1 VSFRDAPRDRS
12 PARRRRKRVGWTV
25 RMVSDVP
32 SESQRPDDVL
42 GAAATA
48 DRDALIELIS
58 VFTHD
63 LNNPLQTVL
72 VLSELALD
80 ETMPGTEGRT
90 RAEQC
95 LQAADRLRLLA
106 QAMSGLFRGRP
117 LRAEA
122 LWDRVRTLLGR
133 RFERHCITAELTTGE
148 PRDAL
153 LPALCERLVFTLAL
167 AAIGAAATSGRRNH
181 VLELACNPASDGVAL
196 SAALFA
202 VEPDGSHAPLEF
214 SGPHLERLAALLR
227 LDPRSEYRE
236 DGAALHIELALG
248 E

>member
-1 VSFRDAPRDRS
+1 VA
-12 PARRRRKRVGWTV
+12 
-25 RMVSDVP
+25 SD
-32 SESQRPDDVL
+32 SQRPNDVL

-48 DRDALIELIS
+48 DRDALIELIA

-106 QAMSGLFRGRP
+106 QAMSALFRGRP

-133 RFERHCITAELTTGE
+133 RFERHGITTELTTDE

-167 AAIGAAATSGRRNH
+167 AAIGAAATSGRRHH
-181 VLELACNPASDGVAL
+181 VLELACKPASDRIGL
-196 SAALFA
+196 EAALFT
-202 VEPDGSHAPLEF
+202 VEADGSRAPLEF
-214 SGPHLERLAALLR
+214 SAPHLERVSALLL
-227 LDPRSEYRE
+227 LDPRSQHRY
-236 DGAALHIELALG
+236 DGAAVRIELALG

>member
-1 VSFRDAPRDRS
+1 MMD
-12 PARRRRKRVGWTV
+12 
-25 RMVSDVP
+25 DVP
-32 SESQRPDDVL
+32 SDSQRPNDVL
-42 GAAATA
+42 GAAAA
-48 DRDALIELIS
+48 DRDSLIELIS

-95 LQAADRLRLLA
+95 LQAADRLRVLA

-122 LWDRVRTLLGR
+122 LWDRLRTMLGR
-133 RFERHCITAELTTGE
+133 RFERHGIALELTTGD

-153 LPALCERLVFTLAL
+153 LPALCERIVFTMAL
-167 AAIGAAATSGRRNH
+167 AAIGAAGTSTRRHH
-181 VLELACNPASDGVAL
+181 VLELACKPAIDRIVL
-196 SAALFA
+196 EAALFGLETDRSR
-202 VEPDGSHAPLEF
+202 VPLDF
-214 SGPHLERLAALLR
+214 SAPHLERLAALLR
-227 LDPRSEYRE
+227 LDLRSEHRY
-236 DGAALHIELALG
+236 DGAAVHIELALG

>member
-1 VSFRDAPRDRS
+1 
-12 PARRRRKRVGWTV
+12 
-25 RMVSDVP
+25 MVDDVTSD
-32 SESQRPDDVL
+32 SQRSDDVL

-95 LQAADRLRLLA
+95 LQAADRLRVLA

-117 LRAEA
+117 LRADA
-122 LWDRVRTLLGR
+122 LWERLRTLLCR
-133 RFERHCITAELTTGE
+133 RFERHGITAELTTGE

-167 AAIGAAATSGRRNH
+167 AAIGGAATSGKRHH
-181 VLELACNPASDGVAL
+181 VLELACNPASDRIAL
-196 SAALFA
+196 DAALFS
-202 VEPDGSHAPLEF
+202 VEPDGTRAPLEF
-214 SGPHLERLAALLR
+214 SPPHLERLTALLR
-227 LDPRSEYRE
+227 LDPRSQHRYE
-236 DGAALHIELALG
+236 GAAVRIELALG